1 MLALRVFKVIR
12 KCPGT
17 GPGLSELRVFGK
29 DEAGYRQVRIGKDE
43 AGCRQV
49 RIYRVLRET
58 SEDWQMTFGLGV
70 MPHKRR
76 GQAPKALKCI
86 QVVLEIQTHKSWA
99 ASVSNSYLPH
109 EVDLQHF

>member
-29 DEAGYRQVRIGKDE
+29 DEAG
-43 AGCRQV
+43 CRQV

-58 SEDWQMTFGLGV
+58 SEDWHMTFGLGV